1 VTTDSTRRERT
12 DAEEARIRR
21 SVRYG
26 GWLLAILARTWRM
39 RVVNADAW
47 RALHAAR
54 KPCIVAFWHGEILG
68 SAWFFRHQGVRTM
81 VSTHG
86 DGEIIARLVAIWG
99 IGSVRGS
106 SSRGGGNALRQMVSF
121 LEEGNTFAITPDGPR
136 GPAGVPQSGVLLA
149 SKRTGAPIFTVRIE
163 ASRAWRMNGWDRF
176 MVPKPFA
183 RLTVTFGDPWV
194 ATGTDEAAL
203 AEFAKRM
210 GPALGRPVTAAP

>member
-1 VTTDSTRRERT
+1 MTQPVDRRDRSVEDET
-12 DAEEARIRR
+12 RIRR
-21 SVRYG
+21 AVRYG
-26 GWLLAILARTWRM
+26 GWLLAVLARTWRM
-39 RVVNADAW
+39 RIVNAEGW

-54 KPCIVAFWHGEILG
+54 RPCIVAFWHGEILG
-68 SAWFFRHQGVRTM
+68 SAWFFRHQNVTTM

-86 DGEIIARLVAIWG
+86 DGEIIARLIEIWG
-99 IGSVRGS
+99 IESVRGS
-106 SSRGGGNALRQMVSF
+106 SSRGGGNALRQMVR
-121 LEEGNTFAITPDGPR
+121 LVETGNTFAITPDGPR

-149 SKRTGAPIFTVRIE
+149 SVRTGAPIFTVRIA
-163 ASRAWRMNGWDRF
+163 ASRAWRMKGWDRF

-210 GPALGRPVTAAP
+210 GPALGRESAVRP